1 MLNEIKEYEEYRDI
15 NTSEKPRVLYEN
27 FIKEE
32 KTTGK
37 WKWSGIRRILTI
49 LARYYLYTENDYLNP
64 KNIAGGSIA
73 EKRSLLREETKS
85 KLQEWLSG
93 PFSEFCISS
102 EEKRQKHKDLKNY
115 INELVKKKD
124 SYWTNNSIYS
134 FLRSPDINTRNANN
148 YDTIIADAINQGPL
162 RNLCLVLK
170 ETVFDNITY
179 YHDEGK
185 ENIKHLN
192 KVRKQDREKTFNKFL
207 KYIASAIPSLYGYTD
222 TSRFVN
228 RTNIDLAYWTRYASL
243 ATSNHKTVFLYKNN
257 PLIETDST
265 KKSRL
270 NPDFVRSYEV
280 QLMPMEDAVR
290 NMKQD
295 DFKDFAFFEDIGVGH
310 MRRMN

>member
-15 NTSEKPRVLYEN
+15 NTCKPPRVLYKQ
-27 FIKEE
+27 FIKE
-32 KTTGK
+32 KK
-37 WKWSGIRRILTI
+37 WDGITRILTI
-49 LARYYLYTENDYLNP
+49 LARHYLYTENDYLNP
-64 KNIAGGSIA
+64 KDIEGDSIA
-73 EKRSLLREETKS
+73 EKRSRLREETKS
-85 KLQEWLSG
+85 KLQEWLFG

-102 EEKRQKHKDLKNY
+102 EEKCQKNKDPKNY

-124 SYWTNNSIYS
+124 SYWTNNSFYN
-134 FLRSPDINTRNANN
+134 FLKSKEINTRNANN

-170 ETVFDNITY
+170 EKAEETVFDNLTY
-179 YHDEGK
+179 YHNI
-185 ENIKHLN
+185 ENIKRLN
-192 KVRKQDREKTFNKFL
+192 EDCEEIFDRFL

-222 TSRFVN
+222 TPRFVN
-228 RTNIDLAYWTRYASL
+228 RTNIDLAYWTQYASL
-243 ATSNHKTVFLYKNN
+243 AADNHETVFLYKNN
-257 PLIETDST
+257 FLIETDETDSA

-290 NMKQD
+290 NIKKD